1 MARRGVPGG
10 RAIDVA
16 FFENAFLRVAG
27 AIVLETLAFIVWNIG
42 TRSPIGVLRDA
53 RAAFRDG
60 RKLFAGIICTIVGF
74 IFIVAASILIVPIC
88 VDPDVDF
95 LPAELFTLLVA
106 LAIEHLIGND
116 VRALA
121 APPEEPSA
129 PL

>member
-1 MARRGVPGG
+1 VARRGVPGG
-10 RAIDVA
+10 PAIDVG

-27 AIVLETLAFIVWNIG
+27 ALETLAFIVWNIG

-53 RAAFRDG
+53 RAALRDG

-121 APPEEPSA
+121 GPPEEPTS
-129 PL
+129 PV